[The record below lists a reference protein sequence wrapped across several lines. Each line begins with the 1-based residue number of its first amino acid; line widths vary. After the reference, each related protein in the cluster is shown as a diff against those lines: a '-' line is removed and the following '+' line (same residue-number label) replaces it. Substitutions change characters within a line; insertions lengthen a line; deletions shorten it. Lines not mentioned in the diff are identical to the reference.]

1 MRIQSV
7 AFLIALML
15 GAAVPGTAH
24 AEPVDHLHGEFADT
38 GSFDD
43 CGFSIEYDLT
53 ATFHVLIRE
62 VPGSDGQAF
71 IGQEN
76 FNFRNVHTNPATGA
90 WFLVRGRELF
100 KEVTAR
106 HVEGDIWE
114 FTVHEVGQPFVIED
128 SNGNVVLR
136 DRGRISIRAVFD
148 TLGDGQ
154 PGGILL
160 EEEITG
166 VRGPH
171 PGLDA
176 DFCAIATELIG

>member
-1 MRIQSV
+1 MQSV
-7 AFLIALML
+7 AFLIVLML
-15 GAAVPGTAH
+15 GVAVPGTAR
-24 AEPVDHLHGEFADT
+24 AAPVDHLHGEVAGM

-43 CGFSIEYDLT
+43 CGFNIEFDFAT
-53 ATFHVLIRE
+53 TFHVLIRE
-62 VPGSDGQAF
+62 LPHSDGEAF

-76 FNFRNVHTNPATGA
+76 VSFRNVHTNPATGA
-90 WFLVRGRELF
+90 WFLVRGRYAF

-106 HVEGDIWE
+106 HIEGDIWE

-128 SNGNVVLR
+128 SGGKVVLHE
-136 DRGRISIRAVFD
+136 RGRIALRAVFD

-166 VRGPH
+166 VHGPH

-176 DFCAIATELIG
+176 GFCAIATDLIG